1 MLFRSIS
8 TCSSSPGKGTIK
20 KEHIPECSGDI
31 EKLPEDINALQKS
44 NLIVRNGVADPMTYF
59 HSSKD
64 KIQISSQTV
73 DKSQQSLK
81 QSLRGNKSQYSL
93 LMKTISERNQ
103 QKSSISP
110 PKCKGDFNDGSIRSI
125 ESTFEISE
133 SFKASNPVFFKSTK
147 INMPTT
153 RVPDLED
160 GNQQMQIQGLI
171 ECPVDS
177 PEEMLKFM
185 DQGNNTR
192 TTHST
197 TSNDTSSRSHASCQI
212 NVRAADKSI
221 IGKLSLVDLDV
232 CLYIII
238 GFRTRSRLSK

>member
-1 MLFRSIS
+1 MFYEYSIKQLIPMLFQKGIVTCFAYGQTGSGKTFTMKGVQESAIQDLFSMAQELSIEV
-8 TCSSSPGKGTIK
+8 PVI
-20 KEHIPECSGDI
+20 
-31 EKLPEDINALQKS
+31 
-44 NLIVRNGVADPMTYF
+44 
-59 HSSKD
+59 
-64 KIQISSQTV
+64 
-73 DKSQQSLK
+73 
-81 QSLRGNKSQYSL
+81 
-93 LMKTISERNQ
+93 TIS
-103 QKSSISP
+103 
-110 PKCKGDFNDGSIRSI
+110 F
-125 ESTFEISE
+125 FEIYGGHLFDLLNNRS
-133 SFKASNPVFFKSTK
+133 KLNL
-147 INMPTT
+147 
-153 RVPDLED
+153 LED

-197 TSNDTSSRSHASCQI
+197 TSNDTSSRSHAICQI

-221 IGKLSLVDLDV
+221 IGKLSLVDLAV